1 MLPGTAAWGVVTGIA
16 MVKSGLTI
24 PQALGMTLLV
34 YSGVSQLSAL
44 PLLVAGASLGSIF
57 LVTVLVSLRF
67 ILYTLSLAREYRHIP
82 VIRRIVLGYFST
94 DTPLAIY
101 LDLRR
106 KRPALAQRFSFLKG
120 AVWPVWLVWQL
131 ASICGILLAGL
142 MPVGDALGYL
152 GVLAMLIIV
161 VPRIIGAPAIACAV
175 AAIVVTLLTWHWP
188 YKLGTLAAVLAGVI
202 AAMLA
207 ERQRQ
212 QSKQESMQ

>member
-1 MLPGTAAWGVVTGIA
+1 MLPGTFAWGIVTGVA
-16 MVKSGLTI
+16 MVKSGLSI

-57 LVTVLVSLRF
+57 LVTMLVSLRF

-82 VIRRIVLGYFST
+82 TFKRIVLGYFST
-94 DTPLAIY
+94 DTPLAVY
-101 LDLRR
+101 LDRRR
-106 KRPALAQRFSFLKG
+106 KRPALAQRFSYLKG

-131 ASICGILLAGL
+131 ASIIGIFLAGL

-161 VPRIIGAPAIACAV
+161 VPRIASRPALACAL

-188 YKLGTLAAVLAGVI
+188 YKLGNLAAVLAGVG
-202 AAMLA
+202 AAMFS
-207 ERQRQ
+207 QRSHTQ
-212 QSKQESMQ
+212 PEPSA